1 MPMQMSP
8 TYLLLALPLLVAFSF
23 VYAAT
28 RHEKQE
34 FILQQTWRTAVW
46 IVGFLGAIFLVLW
59 IISWW
64 VA

>member
-1 MPMQMSP
+1 MPMSP
-8 TYLLLALPLLVAFSF
+8 TYLLLAFPLLVAFSF

-34 FILQQTWRTAVW
+34 LILQQTWRTAVW
-46 IVGFLGAIFLVLW
+46 IVGFLGVIFLILW
-59 IISWW
+59 MVSWA